1 FSQIFRSNLNNLFGF
16 SKRNCLKTSQIAQT
30 AASVSEIDENEHL
43 NLAYY
48 NEQCEASLKNPDYF
62 EVKKFINLKEMFD
75 SRVYLG
81 HKEGTLNPYMKPYI
95 FGSRLG
101 HLILDLDQTV
111 KLLQEALNFIA
122 HISFRNGIIL
132 FINKSAT
139 TGHIVERLAMNCQE
153 FSHCRDWV
161 NGTFLDST
169 KFFQAV
175 TRLPDLVIFLN
186 THSNIFETHPAI
198 KESAKMM
205 IPTVGIVDTN
215 SDPRLITYPIP
226 GNDDTIQSIEYFCK
240 IFEKTILLAKQKRMD
255 CLRMP
260 FKEEIDTENLKK

>member
-1 FSQIFRSNLNNLFGF
+1 MFFFYISEFPQIFRSNLNNLFGF

-139 TGHIVERLAMNCQE
+139 
-153 FSHCRDWV
+153 
-161 NGTFLDST
+161 
-169 KFFQAV
+169 V
-175 TRLPDLVIFLN
+175 T
-186 THSNIFETHPAI
+186 
-198 KESAKMM
+198 
-205 IPTVGIVDTN
+205 
-215 SDPRLITYPIP
+215 
-226 GNDDTIQSIEYFCK
+226 
-240 IFEKTILLAKQKRMD
+240 
-255 CLRMP
+255 
-260 FKEEIDTENLKK
+260 